1 MNEQKLTTERPKL
14 SAAIQHQIAELHAS
28 RPYDGRRVTLR
39 ETRGGW
45 TWVGINGICLRIAAD
60 RHYMVLLVENDPEG
74 YWPVGMEIL
83 AELDHETVPMFDDYS

>member
-1 MNEQKLTTERPKL
+1 MNVPTL
-14 SAAIQHQIAELHAS
+14 SAEIQRQITELRSS

-45 TWVGINGICLRIAAD
+45 TWMGISGICTRVAAD
-60 RHYMVLLVENDPEG
+60 SRFMVIAVENDPDR

-83 AELDHETVPMFDDYS
+83 AELDDETVPVFVDFS